1 MKSSPLWLGLFVVS
15 AVTLVG
21 FAQSTKMFTVH
32 LGDQVVTRRAQV
44 IGGVVYAPVDDL
56 LKPFDYRSRRQG
68 DRIGLIPIS
77 GVTQRDGVSGT
88 VGVLLKGRTCSVKLG
103 GVRPLAGYEDEWIE
117 VYGQLISP
125 ASRTFSLNAAVAVFA
140 NGKQVNST
148 LSAAEM
154 GGEVY
159 APLQP
164 GETVEFKIQFKKEAD
179 SELERVVLTFEN
191 NSNDLK
197 DVFRIRVKN

>member
-1 MKSSPLWLGLFVVS
+1 MKSSVLWLGLFV
-15 AVTLVG
+15 ATAATLVG
-21 FAQSTKMFTVH
+21 FAQSTKVFTIH
-32 LGDQVVTRRAQV
+32 LGDQVVTRRAQI

-68 DRIGLIPIS
+68 DRIDLIPIS

-88 VGVLLKGRTCSVKLG
+88 VGVLLKGRTCSIKLA

-117 VYGQLISP
+117 VYGQLTSP
-125 ASRTFSLNAAVAVFA
+125 ASRTFNLHAAVAVFA
-140 NGKQVNST
+140 NGRQVSYT
-148 LSAAEM
+148 LSSAEM

-164 GETVEFKIQFKKEAD
+164 GESVEFKIQFKKEAE
-179 SELERVVLTFEN
+179 SELERVVLTFAN
-191 NSNDLK
+191 NSNDIQ
-197 DVFRIRVKN
+197 DVFRVRVKN